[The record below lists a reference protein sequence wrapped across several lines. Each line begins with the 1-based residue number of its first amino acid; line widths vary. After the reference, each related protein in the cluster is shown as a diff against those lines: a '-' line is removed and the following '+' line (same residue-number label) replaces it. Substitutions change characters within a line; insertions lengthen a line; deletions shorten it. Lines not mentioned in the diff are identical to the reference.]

1 MNYYHTHLQVVI
13 YMNKEF
19 KSGFI
24 AILGR
29 PNVGKSTI
37 LNQMMDQKVAIVTSK
52 AQTTRNKIQGIYTTD
67 EVQMIFIDTP
77 GIHKPKN
84 ELGNFMNQTAFSSL
98 DGIDLVLFVA
108 DGSEKIGT
116 GDVFILENLKKVKV
130 PVILVVNK
138 VDLLQDK
145 EEVLKENI
153 ESYKNAFSFSGGIT
167 LSASHGFNIDKLKE
181 MIIERLDFGPMYYP
195 EDQLLDQPERFVV
208 AELIREKV
216 LLTTSD
222 EVPHSVAVKVES
234 FKEKQ
239 NGLIE
244 ILADIVV
251 ERPSQKKIIIGK
263 NGTKIK
269 EIGTLARKEIVKF
282 LGSKVYLELFVKV
295 ETDWRNKVSRLKEYG
310 YRTDEV

>member
-1 MNYYHTHLQVVI
+1 
-13 YMNKEF
+13 MNKDF

-37 LNQMMDQKVAIVTSK
+37 LNQMLDQKVAIVTSK
-52 AQTTRNKIQGIYTTD
+52 AQTTRNRIQGIYTTD
-67 EVQMIFIDTP
+67 DVQMIFIDTP

-84 ELGNFMNQTAFSSL
+84 ELGNFMNQAALSSL
-98 DGIDLVLFVA
+98 DGIDLVLFVV
-108 DGSEKIGT
+108 DGSEPIGA
-116 GDVFILENLKKVKV
+116 GDKFIIENLSKVKV
-130 PVILVVNK
+130 PVLLVVNK

-153 ESYKNAFSFSGGIT
+153 ESYKNAYKFAGGIT
-167 LSASHGFNIDKLKE
+167 LSASNGFNIDKLKE

-195 EDQLLDQPERFVV
+195 EDQLLDQPEKFVV

-222 EVPHSVAVKVES
+222 EVPHSVAVTIER

-251 ERPSQKKIIIGK
+251 ERQSQKKIIIGK
-263 NGTKIK
+263 DGSKIK
-269 EIGTLARKEIVKF
+269 EIGTLARKDIVNF

-295 ETDWRNKVSRLKEYG
+295 ETDWRNKASRLKEYG
-310 YRTDEV
+310 YRPDEV